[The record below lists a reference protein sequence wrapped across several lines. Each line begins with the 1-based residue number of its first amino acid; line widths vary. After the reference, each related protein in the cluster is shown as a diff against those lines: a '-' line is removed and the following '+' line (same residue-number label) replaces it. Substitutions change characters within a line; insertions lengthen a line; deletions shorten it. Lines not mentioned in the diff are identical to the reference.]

1 MRTPGLLDMQKA
13 GFILEGDLR
22 PGARRLPASRRPMQ
36 PEPRM
41 RNAREHPEAVAACGR
56 WLGDKRQAPEK
67 AAKTHKKTSYGNS

>member
-1 MRTPGLLDMQKA
+1 MREELHIDLRKRMP
-13 GFILEGDLR
+13 ISEGDFR

-41 RNAREHPEAVAACGR
+41 RNASEHPEAVAACGR

-67 AAKTHKKTSYGNS
+67 AAKNHKKKSYGYS